1 MNLRVTDHLANE
13 RTFLAYVRTS
23 LSLMAF
29 GFVIAKFAVLAH
41 AMPGT
46 PAGVGPWAVMSGHRL
61 GIAFAAL
68 GVALGAL
75 GSWRFIVVD
84 IELKRD
90 EYHSAP
96 WLAIAV
102 GAATVVIGALVIL
115 NLSRVL

>member
-1 MNLRVTDHLANE
+1 
-13 RTFLAYVRTS
+13 
-23 LSLMAF
+23 MAF

-41 AMPGT
+41 ALPGGQTT
-46 PAGVGPWAVMSGHRL
+46 PTPWAVISGHRL

-75 GSWRFIVVD
+75 GSWRFVVVD

-102 GAATVVIGALVIL
+102 GTATVIIGAVVIL